1 MATFEELMRAA
12 SNADR
17 AGDEDAARKLVDAA
31 RRVRGETAQR
41 QFDSVTGQE
50 MAMRPPGADF
60 PTAANPRPDRF
71 GDTIEA
77 ATRQPRQAFTAFR
90 EGLRDQ
96 SVSPTMQALPEG
108 MPGRKPL
115 AFAGDTLMTGVA
127 GVGVGIGGAA
137 GLAGELV
144 GGSPTNEMR
153 LARDLT
159 MGATVA
165 VPELAGVSGTVRA
178 TGSAIRAAEELSAG
192 PRTPVQAGARA
203 ADDLGITP
211 SLGMTGKGP
220 AMGAATLEKVPGSGG
235 VIARDMERA
244 VGEIEGA
251 FNRIVGGV
259 AEPQSALGAGD
270 VLQTGLR
277 EFRDNFK
284 ARSSDMY
291 DAVAQHLPPDT
302 RFSLDN
308 TAAAMQGARA
318 HFQQNPELAARLG
331 LGDWDAVLSEAA
343 ENGISWQAARE
354 FRTSVGEAVGQVKG
368 PLAGD
373 SDRRLKA
380 LYGALSQDMD
390 AAARAAGPEAVQ
402 AWNRATSHHRAGA
415 RRIQRVLDR
424 TIDADNPERAFEAFR
439 NMAMEGR
446 ASSDVRRMRQ
456 IKSSLSRDD
465 WNVVSASIVD
475 RLGRAR
481 PGQQNAAGDAFSPV
495 TFLTE
500 WNKLNREA
508 KVILLP
514 ANVRDELNK
523 LASVAEQARAAGAER
538 NVSNTGTVL
547 TGAATGAAA
556 VQAPLATMGVL
567 AGTAVSSRA
576 FTSPIMLRALNT
588 HARGDSR
595 ALRRLANGNGPFAR
609 DAETILRLSAA
620 QSATGPEAANAT
632 AQPMRMAQ

>member
-1 MATFEELMRAA
+1 MRAA

-17 AGDEDAARKLVDAA
+17 AGDEVAARKLVQAA
-31 RRVRGETAQR
+31 QRLRGETAQR
-41 QFDSVTGQE
+41 QTDTATGQE
-50 MAMRPPGADF
+50 MAMRPPRADV
-60 PTAANPRPDRF
+60 PVTPNPRQDRF
-71 GDTIEA
+71 GDTISA
-77 ATRQPRQAFTAFR
+77 ATEQPRQAFSAFR

-115 AFAGDTLMTGVA
+115 AFAGDLAMTGMA
-127 GVGVGIGGAA
+127 GLGVGIGGTA
-137 GLAGELV
+137 GLVGELA
-144 GGSPTNEMR
+144 GGSPTNER
-153 LARDLT
+153 KLARDLT
-159 MGATVA
+159 MLATVA
-165 VPELAGVSGTVRA
+165 VPELTGVSGTVRA

-192 PRTPVQAGARA
+192 PKTPVQAGARA
-203 ADDLGITP
+203 ADDLGIIP

-251 FNRIVGGV
+251 FNRIVGSV
-259 AEPQSALGAGD
+259 AEPQSARGAGS
-270 VLQTGLR
+270 VLQTGLLR
-277 EFRDNFK
+277 FRDNFK
-284 ARSSDMY
+284 ARSAELFGAVSD
-291 DAVAQHLPPDT
+291 HLPAGT
-302 RFSLDN
+302 RFPLDN
-308 TAAAMQGARA
+308 TIATMEEAKALFA
-318 HFQQNPELAARLG
+318 QNPELAQQLG
-331 LGDWDAVLSEAA
+331 LNRWDTVLGEAA

-354 FRTSVGEAVGQVKG
+354 FRTSVGEAIGRSTG
-368 PLAGD
+368 PLAND
-373 SDRRLKA
+373 SDRRLKL
-380 LYGALSQDMD
+380 LYGALTRDME
-390 AAARAAGPEAVQ
+390 AAAAAAGPEALQ
-402 AWNRATSHHRAGA
+402 AWNRATSHYRAGA
-415 RRIQRVLDR
+415 QRIERSLDGA
-424 TIDADNPERAFEAFR
+424 ISADNPERAFEAFR

-481 PGQQNAAGDAFSPV
+481 PGQQNAAGDAFSPI

-508 KVILLP
+508 KAILLP
-514 ANVRDELNK
+514 ENVRVELNK
-523 LASVAEQARAAGAER
+523 LAAVAEQARAAGAER
-538 NVSNTGTVL
+538 NLSNTGTVL
-547 TGAATGAAA
+547 TGAAAGTAAI
-556 VQAPLATMGVL
+556 QAPLLTAAVL
-567 AGTAVSSRA
+567 GSANVSSRLM
-576 FTSPIMLRALNT
+576 TSPIPLRALNR

-620 QSATGPEAANAT
+620 QTAAGPEAANAT
-632 AQPMRMAQ
+632 AQPLRMAQ